1 MTMSDAAPPIDGWY
15 PDPGNPERQLRYW
28 RDGRWTEH
36 VHPRVSPDASAGVE
50 PDAQP
55 SVMAPNVQAAE
66 GPASGNPTPPK
77 KRRTGLIV
85 GLVGGFSALVVA
97 GAAFFVWGVPALTG
111 PQLTTQDDWAYAWAP
126 LQDGLEID
134 HAFEFPAD
142 YDLDNMAAENGDER
156 DTTFAFELFTDS
168 SLTHHAN
175 YNAYQYD
182 NEVEITPGIGASD
195 LRFHWEAD
203 TIDNPDDREFKVN
216 PDGSA
221 WGVHDTYYLVQK
233 LDKGGNPL
241 EKPIVHPFRVA
252 RPLAMPQV
260 NYGVN
265 PNGTLQM
272 SWDPVPGATE
282 YLVAVSSWDG
292 EYRKVWLVG
301 STKVPTWSPPVVD
314 PFTGERVS
322 AEIEQNQ
329 GLRTYAMW
337 SSAEIESQA
346 GDGGAVNAL
355 DNDTSEYEYGVIATD
370 GTGFSAMQPTDANT
384 VAASLPQEIPLDLKK
399 QQFPN
404 GQIVDSLD
412 KIPTRFLFTSVD
424 GATRQT
430 ASYINPDDVALQKE
444 GVRMKLTGLGTGLG
458 WPLYLTVGDVETA
471 KAQINA
477 FNERVK
483 AELPTTGLPQVTT
496 ISAPIQGDPSQ
507 YTPSTTAPDVDY
519 PVSGTDDFTRYLA
532 ANLVAREDAIDVSA
546 YVDRAGMP
554 ELGDAL
560 GEAVYQNPY
569 VLGYRG
575 YTVKDDI
582 VYVSYANDADTTKRL
597 QGEIASVVGDA
608 VATVTTADMSAA
620 DKANALNQWLVDTAS
635 YDKAALEAS
644 NATLGFPSGFAHA
657 WDPSGVLLSENGN
670 TGVCASYAA
679 AYKALMDA
687 AGVPSVVVT
696 GDVLDGGGH
705 AWNKVQVDGTWLA
718 VDPTWNDGGDP
729 TEYLMISDAQFTGS
743 ATRTESNDWMVDNR
757 IADYATP

>member
-1 MTMSDAAPPIDGWY
+1 MTMSDAAPPDGWY
-15 PDPGNPERQLRYW
+15 PDPGSPGTQLRYW

-36 VHPRVSPDASAGVE
+36 IHALVSADNAAV
-50 PDAQP
+50 AQP
-55 SVMAPNVQAAE
+55 GVAAATGQE
-66 GPASGNPTPPK
+66 AAGSASGAQNPPK

-85 GLVGGFSALVVA
+85 GLVGGFSAVVVA
-97 GAAFFVWGVPALTG
+97 VAAFFVWGLPALTG

-126 LQDGLEID
+126 LQDNVDMNLT
-134 HAFEFPAD
+134 FTFPAD
-142 YDLDNMAAENGDER
+142 YDLDAKAAENGDER
-156 DTTFAFELFTDS
+156 DTSFAFELFTDS
-168 SLTHHAN
+168 SLTHHAD
-175 YNAYQYD
+175 YTAHQYD
-182 NEVEITPGIGASD
+182 RGVEIEPGLGASN
-195 LRFHWEAD
+195 LRFHWETD
-203 TIDNPDDREFKVN
+203 TIDNPDDREFEIN
-216 PDGSA
+216 GGRSA

-233 LDKGGNPL
+233 LDEAGTPL
-241 EKPIVHPFRVA
+241 EKPIVYPFRVA

-260 NYGVN
+260 DYGVN

-272 SWDPVPGATE
+272 SWDAVPGATE

-292 EYRKVWLVG
+292 ERRQVWLVG
-301 STKVPTWSPPVVD
+301 STKVPTWSPPIRD
-314 PFTGERVS
+314 PFSGERETV
-322 AEIEQNQ
+322 EQEQNQ

-337 SSAEIESQA
+337 SAAEIEGEA
-346 GDGGAVNAL
+346 GNGGAVNAL

-384 VAASLPQEIPLDLKK
+384 VAASLPQEIPLYLKK
-399 QQFPN
+399 QQFPD

-412 KIPTRFLFTSVD
+412 KISTRFFFTSVD

-430 ASYINPDDVALQKE
+430 AAYIDPDDVALQKE
-444 GVRMKLTGLGTGLG
+444 GVRMHLSGLGTGLG
-458 WPLYLTVGDVETA
+458 WPMYLTVRDVDAA

-507 YTPSTTAPDVDY
+507 YTPSTTAPDAGY
-519 PVSGTDDFTRYLA
+519 PLSGTDEFTRYLA

-554 ELGDAL
+554 ELSDAI

-575 YTVKDDI
+575 YTVKGDI
-582 VYVSYANDADTTKRL
+582 VYVSYANDAETTKRM

-608 VATVTTADMSAA
+608 VAKVTTSDMSAA
-620 DKANALNQWLVDTAS
+620 DKAGALNQWLVDTAS
-635 YDKAALEAS
+635 YDKAALEAGK
-644 NATLGFPSGFAHA
+644 ATLGFPSGFAHA

-705 AWNKVQVDGTWLA
+705 AWNKVQVDGKWLA

-743 ATRTESNDWMVDNR
+743 AARTQSNDWMVDNR